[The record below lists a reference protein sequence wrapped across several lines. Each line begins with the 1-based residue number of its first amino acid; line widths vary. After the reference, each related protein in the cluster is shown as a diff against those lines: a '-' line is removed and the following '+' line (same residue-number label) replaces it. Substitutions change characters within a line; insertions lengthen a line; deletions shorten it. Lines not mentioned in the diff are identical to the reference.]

1 MDETYIGQCVYK
13 STVTEPTYN
22 DRFMETA
29 KLFTES
35 ADAGE
40 SLATAVSVITDQRT
54 PLESISGTLSGD
66 SDLYKIFLTGGQTF
80 SATTVSSRTASI
92 PTDQLLGI
100 PIDVVIDPKIFLF
113 DEQGNGI
120 YANDDLF
127 GSTQSTLLSGAN
139 GFSPA
144 ASGFYFLGISGTGYE
159 AVSADGQIFPV
170 EPFNQA
176 VGPTGAGGGK
186 SLTGFAG
193 DTSSSSGEYTISLTG
208 AQTIG
213 LDAVSPGGNSG
224 SFTAN
229 SARDRLT
236 LTSLN
241 GASSV
246 RFSLDQVAV
255 GNASAIEI
263 LRADG
268 GGNLTKVD
276 EFSLLQPG
284 RLSAGFAPTFSL
296 NASQGDTLQFRLIEA
311 GRNRT
316 ATVSALEEG
325 GATLDFGSGTQ
336 LSLSA
341 DLAMNAPNLVA
352 AGTTQGSS
360 QSDDGAAI
368 DFSTLAGA
376 TSDVEFTVYREAA
389 FDSTVGLYVIDDLTG
404 AVSVNGSTF
413 RVGDEGYQAAA
424 LQRTVD
430 VVLQAENGGAS
441 TFSATVDNLL
451 YGTFITVE
459 NSSLDSTETYFSYLG
474 ANGGSDHVKLLGNN
488 ALGFEDLPGLGDAD
502 YNDLVVTFEV
512 M

>member
-1 MDETYIGQCVYK
+1 
-13 STVTEPTYN
+13 
-22 DRFMETA
+22 MENT

-35 ADAGE
+35 SDAGE
-40 SLATAVSVITDQRT
+40 SLATAVSVITDQRM

-66 SDLYKIFLTGGQTF
+66 SDLFKIFLTGGQTF

-139 GFSPA
+139 GFSPE
-144 ASGFYFLGISGTGYE
+144 ASGLYFLGISGTGYE
-159 AVSADGQIFPV
+159 AVSVDGQIFPV

-176 VGPTGAGGGK
+176 VGPTGAGGGR
-186 SLTGFAG
+186 SLIGFAG
-193 DTSSSSGEYTISLTG
+193 DTGSSSGEYTISLTG

-213 LDAVSPGGNSG
+213 TDVAPPSANNG
-224 SFTAN
+224 SFTPN
-229 SARDRLT
+229 EARDRLT

-241 GASSV
+241 GAMSV
-246 RFSLDQVAV
+246 RFSLDQIAV

-263 LRADG
+263 FKVDG
-268 GGNLTKVD
+268 SGELTTVD

-284 RLSAGFAPTFSL
+284 KLSAGFSPTFSL

-316 ATVSALEEG
+316 AIVSVLEDG
-325 GATLDFGSGTQ
+325 GAKLDFGGGTQ
-336 LSLSA
+336 LSLKA
-341 DLAMNAPNLVA
+341 DPTMNAPNLVA
-352 AGTTQGSS
+352 AGTTQDSS
-360 QSDDGAAI
+360 QLDDGAAI
-368 DFSTLAGA
+368 DFSTLTG
-376 TSDVEFTVYREAA
+376 TSSNVEFTVYREAA
-389 FDSTVGLYVIDDLTG
+389 FDSVVGLYVIDDLTG
-404 AVSVNGSTF
+404 AVSVDGNTF
-413 RVGDEGYQAAA
+413 RVGDEGYKAAA

-430 VVLQAENGGAS
+430 VTLQAENGGAS
-441 TFSATVDNLL
+441 TFTATVDNLL
-451 YGTFITVE
+451 YGTFITVQ

-474 ANGGSDHVKLLGNN
+474 ANGGNDHVKLLGNN

-502 YNDLVVTFEV
+502 YNDLVVAFEV
-512 M
+512 V